1 MVVKPSEMFIW
12 RLWMNFNDLYFSW
25 FLNFFQIFFK
35 DFSEDIELEK
45 NFEIEFFQKVL
56 YNITR
61 HVLMLLKLEINEI
74 EAFFMDNSMILIGDK
89 KTWFFIFK
97 IGLFHKFPD
106 FLDSIFEF
114 KTIFKKKHIFFQN
127 SKKIWWQIYQN

>member
-1 MVVKPSEMFIW
+1 
-12 RLWMNFNDLYFSW
+12 
-25 FLNFFQIFFK
+25 LNFFQIFFK

-89 KTWFFIFK
+89 KT
-97 IGLFHKFPD
+97 
-106 FLDSIFEF
+106 
-114 KTIFKKKHIFFQN
+114 
-127 SKKIWWQIYQN
+127 